1 MKCKKCGF
9 EIPDICSYCLFCG
22 TIVECHES
30 EFSSNRKYKKY
41 RWWRALREIN
51 LKLIL
56 IILGCVL
63 AIFLYLGKLY
73 SDIERSIRIRIYSDI
88 SDRLAPIINRVED
101 VHGVYNGV
109 DYCYFHGSSVEKYLM
124 DVDDELLQIYSDLCD
139 LEDYLK

>member
-1 MKCKKCGF
+1 M
-9 EIPDICSYCLFCG
+9 
-22 TIVECHES
+22 
-30 EFSSNRKYKKY
+30 
-41 RWWRALREIN
+41 
-51 LKLIL
+51 
-56 IILGCVL
+56 